1 MAKKEQVD
9 VLVIGAGPSGSVSA
23 AQLHRSGLKVKVVEK
38 ERFPRFVIGESLL
51 PRCMEHFD
59 EVGLMD
65 TLKAQNY
72 QIKRGAR
79 FIRDGRDC
87 WFDFGEQYTQ
97 GWTWTWQVPRGHF
110 DKVLIDTIASWGVDV
125 AFETAV
131 TQIETGADSQLTT
144 VAHADGSET
153 QIESRFI
160 MDASGYGRV
169 MPRLFQLEK
178 PSVMPPRSAVFGHFT
193 DRNRPEGILG
203 ERITFVIHR
212 RDIWIWMIP
221 FSDGITS
228 VGFAGNPDFFA
239 MYDKEDKAE
248 QLIDMMKDVP
258 VVWDRFQD
266 QDTVIPGRMMNAYA
280 ASVKQ
285 SHGPGYVITG
295 NSSEFIDP
303 VFSSG
308 VTFAT
313 ESGLVAAKLV
323 KRQLDGE
330 TIDWQ
335 TEYVQHMQ
343 QGVETFRVYVNRWYE
358 GDLQDIFFFSHNS
371 ANPEIKRQ
379 ICSVLAGYVWD
390 TSNPFVRDHG
400 ERALGSLSKLVKI
413 YE

>member
-23 AQLHRSGLKVKVVEK
+23 AQLHRDGLKIKVVEK

-125 AFETAV
+125 EFETAV
-131 TQIETGADSQLTT
+131 TQIEKGADSQLTT
-144 VAHADGSET
+144 VTHADGSET

-160 MDASGYGRV
+160 IDASGYGRV
-169 MPRLFQLEK
+169 MPRMFQLEK
-178 PSVMPPRSAVFGHFT
+178 PSVMAPRSAVFGHFT
-193 DRNRPEGILG
+193 DRNRPSGILG

-212 RDIWIWMIP
+212 RDIWIWVIP

-239 MYDKEDKAE
+239 MYNTEDKAE
-248 QLIDMMKDVP
+248 QLINMMKDVP
-258 VVWDRFQD
+258 FVWERFHD
-266 QDTVIPGRMMNAYA
+266 QDNVIPGRMMNAYA

-285 SHGPGYVITG
+285 SYGPGYVITG

-323 KRQLDGE
+323 KRHLNGE
-330 TIDWQ
+330 VIDWA
-335 TEYVQHMQ
+335 TEYVQHMH

-358 GDLQDIFFFSHNS
+358 GDLQDIFFFSHDS
-371 ANPEIKRQ
+371 ANPEIKRK